1 LYERLRYGGAADL
14 LYGPGSGA
22 RSFALTPTYQRRR
35 FFVRAEPSFVKA
47 RHIVAGRGFGNSDS
61 TTQARFIVETGF
73 LF

>member
-47 RHIVAGRGFGNSDS
+47 RHIVAGRGFGNGDS